1 MTDTRVGGS
10 IVSKRNKIFLGW
22 RTAGNYEVAKEKYR
36 AAIIGGAGRA
46 ARTSGRRKKKRREE
60 KGKGGWAKEGENR
73 LEEELPEITENV
85 ERMKGG
91 GRGKPVFEARVEKGR
106 ELACPGASSF

>member
-46 ARTSGRRKKKRREE
+46 ARTSGRRKKKRR
-60 KGKGGWAKEGENR
+60 KRKRGVGRRAKTAWKRNYPR
-73 LEEELPEITENV
+73 
-85 ERMKGG
+85 
-91 GRGKPVFEARVEKGR
+91 
-106 ELACPGASSF
+106 

>member
-1 MTDTRVGGS
+1 MDRSFRSEIKYSSAGARPVITKWRKKNTAPPLLEERVAPREHRVG
-10 IVSKRNKIFLGW
+10 
-22 RTAGNYEVAKEKYR
+22 E
-36 AAIIGGAGRA
+36 
-46 ARTSGRRKKKRREE
+46 KRREE
-60 KGKGGWAKEGENR
+60 KKKEKGGGKEGENR